1 MATLGEFV
9 LDIKE
14 LDRVQRKKLEVYG
27 DDDFKAATN
36 YDVINDVKTHKDNIA
51 KLSKKTMSISDK
63 MTQLSDILEA

>member
-1 MATLGEFV
+1 M
-9 LDIKE
+9 
-14 LDRVQRKKLEVYG
+14 YG
-27 DDDFKAATN
+27 DDDFKAANN

>member
-1 MATLGEFV
+1 M
-9 LDIKE
+9 
-14 LDRVQRKKLEVYG
+14 YG
-27 DDDFKAATN
+27 DDDFKAASN